1 MIVGIG
7 FRLSGEQCSAIL
19 RQADKPSGAREGEMT
34 TEDSHQVQSF
44 DWQKLLFSFEGR
56 TRRSHFWIGWL
67 ICLGAGVVA
76 GWIPLIGFFI
86 SIALIWPNLAIAVK
100 RLHDMG
106 QSGWLIALP
115 WVVSIVGIVVAIGM
129 IGIAAIGNIAAL
141 EREDPA
147 AILALIAPVLG
158 LFGLLTLVNLGFLLW
173 IGLADSQRGENRF
186 GPNPKGY

>member
-1 MIVGIG
+1 MDWKNLFFSAEGRIG
-7 FRLSGEQCSAIL
+7 
-19 RQADKPSGAREGEMT
+19 RQA
-34 TEDSHQVQSF
+34 
-44 DWQKLLFSFEGR
+44 
-56 TRRSHFWIGWL
+56 FWIGWL
-67 ICLGAGVVA
+67 CLLGANVVA
-76 GWIPLIGFFI
+76 GWVPFFGWALSLA
-86 SIALIWPNLAIAVK
+86 SIWCSICIHTK

-106 QSGWLIALP
+106 QSGWLVALP
-115 WVVSIVGIVVAIGM
+115 WVVSIVGIFVAIGM
-129 IGIAAIGNIAAL
+129 IGFAAIGNVAAL